1 MEQIQ
6 QCKLI
11 GKIIL
16 RHYIV
21 TKKAIHVYIVKIGK
35 VLNPENIT
43 KSQKSDHIIREKA
56 PEFNLCI
63 NVDEQNTDY

>member
-1 MEQIQ
+1 
-6 QCKLI
+6 
-11 GKIIL
+11 
-16 RHYIV
+16 V

-56 PEFNLCI
+56 PELNLCRI
-63 NVDEQNTDY
+63 GFISEFLKFVGPSDRRADFRQV

>member
-1 MEQIQ
+1 
-6 QCKLI
+6 
-11 GKIIL
+11 
-16 RHYIV
+16 V

-56 PEFNLCI
+56 PELNLCI
-63 NVDEQNTDY
+63 DVDEQNTDY